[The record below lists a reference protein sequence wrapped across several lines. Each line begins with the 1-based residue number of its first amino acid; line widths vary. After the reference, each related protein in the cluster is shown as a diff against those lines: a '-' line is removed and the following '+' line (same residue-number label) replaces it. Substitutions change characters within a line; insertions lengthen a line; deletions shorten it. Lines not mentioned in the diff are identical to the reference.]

1 MSDREVYE
9 KFIEWLRAS
18 YAGLPESEELLPMIR
33 ARYMPEE
40 AELLINVPFAGPFP
54 KPTLEKLAEQKN
66 IDAGEL
72 GKKLDEAAKKGIVF
86 RTVDGDTVR
95 YALNDAFFVFM
106 RSSFW
111 PGRDD
116 ESSKAIAPLMNRY
129 FHGGFFDELFA
140 HAHIRGLRAIPIEET
155 IDDTRQILPYEDVV
169 KVLDSLD
176 YFCVATCPC
185 RHRKNLDPATPDC
198 KHPAKNC
205 LHFGELAHYMVENGL
220 GIEITREETREIL
233 EKAADS
239 GLVHGI
245 SNWQQGVDTICN
257 CCKCCCMW
265 FESYH
270 VLRHSGSLDPSNYRV
285 AVTQQTCIGCGL
297 CVQRGPM
304 EALRLEDSPVADNET
319 GKAAVAEVDRCI
331 GCGVCVHKCPSKS
344 LVLERCEVTSDPPA
358 DMLGFGMQ
366 FMAERQA
373 AQDKR
378 EE

>member
-1 MSDREVYE
+1 MSGQGIYE
-9 KFIEWLRAS
+9 KLHEWLKTS
-18 YAGLPESEELLPMIR
+18 FSGMVDSEEVIPMLK
-33 ARYMPEE
+33 ARYTPEE
-40 AELLINVPFAGPFP
+40 AELLTGLPFTNPFQ
-54 KPTLEKLAEQKN
+54 KPTLEELAEQKGM
-66 IDAGEL
+66 DPAEL
-72 GKKLDEAAKKGIVF
+72 GPKLDAAAKKGIVL
-86 RTVDGDTVR
+86 RVVEGDTAS
-95 YALNDAFFVFM
+95 YALNDPFFIFM

-111 PGRDD
+111 AGGED
-116 ESSKAIAPLMNRY
+116 EVSKTIAPLMNKY
-129 FHGGFFDELFA
+129 FHNGFFDSIFA
-140 HAHIRGLRAIPIEET
+140 EVHTRGLRTLPIEET
-155 IDDTRQILPYEDVV
+155 IEDTRTILPYEDVV

-185 RHRKNLDPATPDC
+185 RHRKNLDPDSSDC
-198 KHPAKNC
+198 KHPVKNC
-205 LHFGELAHYMVENGL
+205 LHFGELARYMAENGL
-220 GIEITREETREIL
+220 GIEITREEAREIL

-245 SNWQQGVDTICN
+245 SNWQQGIDTICN

-270 VLRHSGSLDPSNYRV
+270 VLKHSGSLDASNYRV

-297 CVQRGPM
+297 CVKRCPM
-304 EALRLEDSPVADNET
+304 EALRLEDSPVADNKT

-344 LVLERCEVTSDPPA
+344 LVLERCEVTNDPPA

-373 AQDKR
+373 AQDKK